1 MGGGDDDAQAA
12 SKAAPRR
19 TEAKGRIR
27 VFDVMAFPESRK
39 RMSADRNDRL
49 RGIGQ
54 APEAPS
60 RNDTPAATDA
70 ILARMNRN
78 ILTSLQDLIAGAAR
92 GDHAC
97 FAQIYDRT
105 HLHLFGVAVR
115 MLGNEQAA
123 EDVLQE
129 AYVSIWKN
137 AGGYRSSVDGQEIQP
152 ITWLIAIV
160 RNKALDALRSRTR
173 RNAHE
178 QPQQHA
184 GYDDD
189 AETPQGTD
197 TAPGALQLFEQ
208 AMQALRI
215 EGCMAALDGS
225 FRQSLALAY
234 YQGLSHTE
242 VAAQMNAPLGSVKA
256 WIRRGLDKLRTCL
269 SAQGVTP

>member
-1 MGGGDDDAQAA
+1 
-12 SKAAPRR
+12 
-19 TEAKGRIR
+19 
-27 VFDVMAFPESRK
+27 
-39 RMSADRNDRL
+39 MSADRIIR
-49 RGIGQ
+49 
-54 APEAPS
+54 PFS
-60 RNDTPAATDA
+60 RNDVHAGTDA

-78 ILTSLQDLIAGAAR
+78 ILMSLQDLIAGAAR

-97 FAQIYDRT
+97 FAQIYERT

-160 RNKALDALRSRTR
+160 RNKALDSLRARKR
-173 RNAHE
+173 RNTHE
-178 QPQQHA
+178 QPLA
-184 GYDDD
+184 TGPDGE
-189 AETPQGTD
+189 AEIEAD
-197 TAPGALQLFEQ
+197 TAADPAPGAAQLFEQ
-208 AMQALRI
+208 AMHALRI
-215 EGCMAALDGS
+215 DGCMSALDGS

-242 VAAQMNAPLGSVKA
+242 VAAQMNAPLGTVKA
-256 WIRRGLDKLRTCL
+256 WIRRGLDKLRACL
-269 SAQGVTP
+269 SAQGVAS